1 MTDNGYGGGVLEFC
15 VFVFCILAYIYI
27 HTYIHWRM
35 WCDKTSMKVVE
46 HLVTA
51 IYMKR
56 KQTTADK
63 RQRNIPSPRVNAIHA
78 HRSLH
83 INPAIGHTNYVSNVN
98 TLLHHNSYIN
108 EMTRSYNASTMSNLD
123 RYKWCSRFSFWIS

>member
-1 MTDNGYGGGVLEFC
+1 MTDNGCRRWSVGILRFC
-15 VFVFCILAYIYI
+15 LLYTCSHILY
-27 HTYIHWRM
+27 TYTHRQM
-35 WCDKTSMKVVE
+35 RCDKTSMKVVE

-108 EMTRSYNASTMSNLD
+108 EMTRSYYASTMSNLD
-123 RYKWCSRFSFWIS
+123 RYK